1 MLNPYQAVM
10 KRFTIPFL
18 FLIMLPV
25 VSVAQYN
32 PLTEENPSV
41 SQIPGPP
48 PNDVIY
54 FEPKSEKTAKMLTVA
69 VPSAAI
75 LIGSVFRK
83 SDFGFTMIA
92 TGVVFGPSVG
102 NLYAENFESVV
113 KGISLRAGG
122 IGLMAVGVYLGLF
135 EFMFAAHVVN
145 GERGMGFWPKTL
157 IYGGAGVVIYSWI
170 YDYFKSAENVRKYN
184 GEYKKPFL
192 TLSPTYFPK
201 EKAAGISVSLS
212 F

>member
-1 MLNPYQAVM
+1 M

-18 FLIMLPV
+18 FLVIFPTAA
-25 VSVAQYN
+25 VAQYN

-41 SQIPGPP
+41 SQIPTPP
-48 PNDVIY
+48 SEDIIY
-54 FEPKSEKTAKMLTVA
+54 FRPKSEKTAKMLTVA

-92 TGVVFGPSVG
+92 TGVLFGPSAG
-102 NLYAENFESVV
+102 NVYAENFESVA

-122 IGLMAVGVYLGLF
+122 VGLMAVGVYVGLL
-135 EFMFAAHVVN
+135 EFMFAAHFKD
-145 GERGMGFWPKTL
+145 GERSMGFWPKTL
-157 IYGGAGVVIYSWI
+157 IIGGAGLIIYSWVF
-170 YDYFKSAENVRKYN
+170 DYFKSAKNVREYN
-184 GEYKKPFL
+184 SGYEKPAFA
-192 TLSPTYFPK
+192 LSPVYFPK
-201 EKAAGISVSLS
+201 EKAPGISVSLS